1 MATFD
6 LKNAVIL
13 IKDGTGAPNTLTVNL
28 GEGTLQYTERR
39 NLTYRKNRG
48 VLDDVVLGDE
58 EPVDVQIDAVWEYLK
73 ASTGGTPT
81 IEDVL
86 KKRGEA
92 ADWTSTDADTCRPY
106 AVDIEITLTPPCSA
120 DDKEIILLENFRWEE
135 IQHNANEGQ
144 LSITGKCNVTEAS
157 VTRTSQVTTT

>member
-6 LKNAVIL
+6 LKNAVIK
-13 IKDGTGAPNTLTVNL
+13 IKDGTATPLTLTVNL

-48 VLDDVVLGDE
+48 VLDDVVLGDQ

-73 ASTGGTPT
+73 ADTGQTVS
-81 IEDVL
+81 IEDAL

-92 ADWTSTDADTCRPY
+92 AAWVSTDSDTCRPY
-106 AVDIEITLTPPCSA
+106 AVDLEITLTPPCTA
-120 DDKEIILLENFRWEE
+120 DDKEVILLEDFRWEE

-144 LSITGKCNVTEAS
+144 LSITGKCNRVEATI
-157 VTRTSQVTTT
+157 TRVPQ